1 MQVSIEQTSGLERR
15 LKIGVP
21 ADEVDNEVTTRLQ
34 KAVQTVRVDGFRK
47 GKVPLKVV
55 RQRYGAGVRQ
65 EVVGEIVNKTF
76 YEAVTQQ
83 DLRPAGRP
91 SIEPVIDE
99 PGRDLEYVAVF
110 EVYPEVA
117 VADFSDIA
125 IKRPVATVSD
135 ADVAAMVKN
144 LREQHA
150 TWIDVSRAA
159 QTGDQVN
166 IDYAGTRDGVAF
178 DGGSAEG
185 TDLELGSGRMIPGF
199 EDAIIGLAAG
209 DQKIAKLSFPEDYQS
224 EELRGAAVEFAIT
237 VNAIRERQ
245 LAELNDEFFAR
256 FGINSGGEEKFLEE
270 IRANMERELKT
281 AIKNKVKTRLMNELL
296 ARHQIELPRA
306 LLDSEITALRQ
317 QMMAQFG
324 GGGRGIDENM
334 LPADLFMPQARR
346 RVTLGLVIA
355 QIVSSANLKVAEEKV
370 REQIE
375 QLAATYEQP
384 QEVIKYYYANEQLLG
399 GIQSAVL
406 EDQVVEH
413 VLDAAQV
420 SEEVVSYEDAIKPD
434 PQPAPDT
441 PSEIE

>member
-21 ADEVDNEVTTRLQ
+21 ADEIDNEVTTRLQ
-34 KAVQTVRVDGFRK
+34 KAVKTVRVDGFRK

-91 SIEPVIDE
+91 SIEPVTDE

-117 VADFSDIA
+117 VADFSDIV

-135 ADVAAMVKN
+135 ADVVAMIKN
-144 LREQHA
+144 LREQQS
-150 TWIDVSRAA
+150 TWNQVSRAA

-166 IDYAGTRDGVAF
+166 LDYVGTRDGVPF
-178 DGGSAEG
+178 DGGSAQD
-185 TDLELGSGRMIPGF
+185 TDLELGSGKMIPGF

-209 DQKIAKLSFPEDYQS
+209 DQKVASLSFPEDYQA

-237 VNAIRERQ
+237 VNEVRERQ

-256 FGINSGGEEKFLEE
+256 FGITSGGEEKFLEE

-296 ARHQIELPRA
+296 ARHQIDLPKA
-306 LLDSEITALRQ
+306 LLDQEVAALRQ
-317 QMMAQFG
+317 QMMAQF

-334 LPADLFMPQARR
+334 LPADLFMPQAHR

-375 QLAATYEQP
+375 ELAATYEQP
-384 QEVIKYYYANEQLLG
+384 QEVVKYYYANEQLLG

-413 VLDAAQV
+413 VLSAAQV
-420 SEEVVSYEDAIKPD
+420 SEEAVSYEEAIKPD
-434 PQPAPDT
+434 PQPAPGA

>member
-21 ADEVDNEVTTRLQ
+21 ADEIDNEVTTRLQ
-34 KAVQTVRVDGFRK
+34 KAVKTVRVDGFRA

-83 DLRPAGRP
+83 ELRPAGRP
-91 SIEPVIDE
+91 FIEPVTDE
-99 PGRDLEYVAVF
+99 PGRDFEYVAVF

-117 VADFSDIA
+117 VAEFSDIA
-125 IKRPVATVSD
+125 IQRPVAVITD
-135 ADVAAMVKN
+135 EDVRAMVEN
-144 LREQHA
+144 LREQQS
-150 TWIDVSRAA
+150 TWVDAPRAA
-159 QTGDQVN
+159 AEGDQVN
-166 IDYAGTRDGVAF
+166 LDYVGTRDGIAF
-178 DGGSAEG
+178 EGGSAQG
-185 TDLELGSGRMIPGF
+185 TDLVLGSGSMIPGF
-199 EDAIIGLAAG
+199 EDTLVGLSSG
-209 DQKIAKLSFPEDYQS
+209 DTKVAHLSFPDDYQA
-224 EELRGAAVEFAIT
+224 EELRGAKVEFAMT
-237 VNAIRERQ
+237 VNAVRARQ

-256 FGINSGGEEKFLEE
+256 FGITTGGEEKFLEE

-281 AIKNKVKTRLMNELL
+281 AVKNKVKTRLMNELL
-296 ARHQIELPRA
+296 ARHQIDLPKA
-306 LLDSEITALRQ
+306 LLDGEIVALRQ

-324 GGGRGIDENM
+324 GSGRGIDENM
-334 LPADLFMPQARR
+334 LPAELFMPQARR

-355 QIVSSANLKVAEEKV
+355 QIVSGANLKVAEEKV

-375 QLAATYEQP
+375 QLASTYEQP
-384 QEVIKYYYANEQLLG
+384 EEVVKYYYANEQLLG

-413 VLDAAQV
+413 VLNFAHV
-420 SEEVVSYEDAIKPD
+420 SEEKVSYEEALKPD
-434 PQPAPDT
+434 PQSAPGA
-441 PSEIE
+441 PSETE

>member
-21 ADEVDNEVTTRLQ
+21 ADEIDNEVTTRLQ
-34 KAVQTVRVDGFRK
+34 KAVKTVRVDGFRK

-91 SIEPVIDE
+91 SIEPVTDE

-110 EVYPEVA
+110 EVYPEVT
-117 VADFSDIA
+117 VADLSDIA

-135 ADVAAMVKN
+135 EDVAAMVKN
-144 LREQHA
+144 LREQQS
-150 TWIDVSRAA
+150 TWNEVSRAA

-166 IDYAGTRDGVAF
+166 IDYVGTRDGVPF
-178 DGGSAEG
+178 DGGSAQG

-209 DQKIAKLSFPEDYQS
+209 DQKVASLSFPEDYQA

-237 VNAIRERQ
+237 VNAVRERQ

-256 FGINSGGEEKFLEE
+256 FGITSGGEEKFLEE

-281 AIKNKVKTRLMNELL
+281 AVKNKVKTRLMNELL
-296 ARHQIELPRA
+296 ARHQIELPKA
-306 LLDSEITALRQ
+306 LLDTEVAALRQ
-317 QMMAQFG
+317 QMMAQF

-355 QIVSSANLKVAEEKV
+355 QIVSSANLKVAEDKV

-375 QLAATYEQP
+375 ELAATYEQP
-384 QEVIKYYYANEQLLG
+384 QEVVKYYYANQQLLG

-413 VLDAAQV
+413 VLNTAQV
-420 SEEVVSYEDAIKPD
+420 SEEAVSYEEAIKPD
-434 PQPAPDT
+434 PQPAPGA

>member
-21 ADEVDNEVTTRLQ
+21 ADEIDNEVTTRLQ
-34 KAVQTVRVDGFRK
+34 KAVKTVRVDGFRK

-91 SIEPVIDE
+91 SIEPVTDE

-110 EVYPEVA
+110 EVYPEVT
-117 VADFSDIA
+117 VADLSDIA

-135 ADVAAMVKN
+135 EDVAAMVKN
-144 LREQHA
+144 LREQQS
-150 TWIDVSRAA
+150 TWNEVSRAA

-166 IDYAGTRDGVAF
+166 IDYVGTRDGVPF
-178 DGGSAEG
+178 DGGSAQG

-209 DQKIAKLSFPEDYQS
+209 DQKVASLSFPEDYQA

-237 VNAIRERQ
+237 VNAVRERQ

-256 FGINSGGEEKFLEE
+256 FGITSGGEEKFLEE

-281 AIKNKVKTRLMNELL
+281 AVKNKVKTRLMNELL
-296 ARHQIELPRA
+296 ARHQIELPKA
-306 LLDSEITALRQ
+306 LLDTEVAALRQ

-324 GGGRGIDENM
+324 GGRGIDENM
-334 LPADLFMPQARR
+334 LPAELFMPQARR

-355 QIVSSANLKVAEEKV
+355 QIVSSANLKVAEDKV

-375 QLAATYEQP
+375 ELAATYEQP
-384 QEVIKYYYANEQLLG
+384 QEVVKYYYANQQLLG

-413 VLDAAQV
+413 VLNTAQV
-420 SEEVVSYEDAIKPD
+420 SEEAVSYEEAIKPD
-434 PQPAPDT
+434 PQPAPGA